1 METIDLQY
9 SSSSGPEG
17 VGFVAGAG
25 DGRRIQAHR
34 ESGSYVVHEFKD
46 HVQCIG

>member
-1 METIDLQY
+1 METINLQY

-25 DGRRIQAHR
+25 DGRRVQAHR
-34 ESGSYVVHEFKD
+34 ESGSYVEFTNSRTMFN
-46 HVQCIG
+46 V